1 MQDLWRVKSAGI
13 SLHDLD
19 DPVEY
24 HRFLN
29 RFKEAEQV
37 RKQKDLLYEGK
48 RFGALAD
55 ETEKS

>member
-1 MQDLWRVKSAGI
+1 MQDLWRVKSSGV

-19 DPVEY
+19 DPVDY

-48 RFGALAD
+48 RFGTLVGDLD
-55 ETEKS
+55 ES